1 MLAAFFHPDISR
13 TCAQPKK
20 YVCYPS
26 LQKLSL
32 ARQALDSRK
41 LSGDEARFFADLNH
55 LFMTVEGES
64 SVASYQTPGHVA
76 PEVVKVIAE
85 WIKARSK

>member
-1 MLAAFFHPDISR
+1 
-13 TCAQPKK
+13 
-20 YVCYPS
+20 
-26 LQKLSL
+26 
-32 ARQALDSRK
+32 
-41 LSGDEARFFADLNH
+41 
-55 LFMTVEGES
+55 MTVEGES